1 MCSASRIPFC
11 SAQPALP
18 RRAGGVVPGRLA
30 GQALPLATVP
40 ACLLGSLSG
49 RRLRYHSAQG
59 QSCHVDVR
67 QGWMPAPCHR
77 AQRGCPQ
84 RCHRC
89 ARRGP
94 AALVALG
101 CSGQPLPRA
110 QRAVRAVSASSPS
123 KPRVGYRRC
132 GALPAC
138 PVRVP
143 TARASVARGRQRRWS
158 APRLLRA
165 LQRQSLG
172 PNVGTVSAV
181 VTAGG
186 EVTQCLLSLGC
197 PGRCSVR
204 PSLGLSA
211 GVC

>member
-1 MCSASRIPFC
+1 
-11 SAQPALP
+11 
-18 RRAGGVVPGRLA
+18 VPGRLA

-123 KPRVGYRRC
+123 KLLDGYRRC

-138 PVRVP
+138 PMRVP
-143 TARASVARGRQRRWS
+143 TARASVRAESPAALVGPSSATGDAAPVLQAQRGHRQRGRHGGRGGH
-158 APRLLRA
+158 AVPPALRLSRA
-165 LQRQSLG
+165 VQRQAVPPGASSY
-172 PNVGTVSAV
+172 SAYI
-181 VTAGG
+181 TARRGG
-186 EVTQCLLSLGC
+186 
-197 PGRCSVR
+197 RVR
-204 PSLGLSA
+204 
-211 GVC
+211 